1 MKKLLKTD
9 SFLLG
14 IVYAIVLPFLLFGII
29 YLFRDV
35 DFITKLSL
43 NPKVPYLVSLIP
55 NLIVLRFLF
64 VPFKLD
70 KTGRGMLAITF
81 AWFLVVFIF
90 IR

>member
-1 MKKLLKTD
+1 MLKTD

-14 IVYAIVLPFLLFGII
+14 IAYAVIIPLLLFGII
-29 YLFRDV
+29 YLFRDSDMV
-35 DFITKLSL
+35 TKLSA

-55 NLIVLRFLF
+55 NLIALRFLF

-81 AWFLVVFIF
+81 AEFLAVFIF

>member
-1 MKKLLKTD
+1 MKKILKTD

-14 IVYAIVLPFLLFGII
+14 ITYAVVIPLLLFGII
-29 YLFRDV
+29 FFFNDTDIV
-35 DFITKLSL
+35 AKLSI

-81 AWFLVVFIF
+81 AEFLAVFIF